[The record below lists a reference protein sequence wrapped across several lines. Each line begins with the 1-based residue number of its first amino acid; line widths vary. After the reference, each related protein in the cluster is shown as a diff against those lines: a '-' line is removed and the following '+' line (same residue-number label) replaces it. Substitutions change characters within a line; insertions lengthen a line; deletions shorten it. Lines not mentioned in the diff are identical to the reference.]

1 MPRCGG
7 GAVGRSLNRWI
18 LCLGL
23 SVVEEVVS
31 HGLRSPW
38 ADLGRLLK
46 IQGRMGAAYPHPHST
61 SSFSQLQCPPPRFLG
76 ARGTA
81 AASHRRA

>member
-38 ADLGRLLK
+38 AASDLFLEK
-46 IQGRMGAAYPHPHST
+46 YTM
-61 SSFSQLQCPPPRFLG
+61 FMDWKNQCSENDY
-76 ARGTA
+76 TA
-81 AASHRRA
+81 QSNL